1 MPSPVRVLCT
11 GDLHV
16 GRFPSHVPASDRS
29 LSVEAV
35 WDRTVDLAL
44 AERVDAV
51 VLTGDVADQ
60 DNKLFE
66 ALGPLRTGV
75 ARLAAAGVRT
85 VAVAGNHDHDV
96 LRRLADLL
104 DPDVFTLLGT
114 RGTWTETTLE
124 KDGEP
129 VLRLVGWSFPSR
141 HVRTSPLETFPDLA
155 PGPPTLGVVHGDL
168 DQAESD
174 YAPLARA
181 ALVRPQVSG
190 WLLGHIHRPA
200 LDRSGGATTLY
211 PGSPQPLD
219 PGETGPHGPWLVTVR
234 PGGAVEA
241 HHRPLASVR
250 YDAVEV
256 DLDGAEDR
264 GGVETALTAAVDDH
278 LRAVHEDQPDAAHVV
293 VDLRAVG
300 RTAAF
305 ADVVA
310 VAGQLEGQQVPGPHA
325 TATVRRVAVDA
336 RPAYDL
342 DVVAQ
347 RNDPAGAVAQLV
359 LDVERGGAPDLVA
372 EAARSLRALDGA
384 TGLAPLRRDPRPAAA
399 PADEARERLA
409 AQGLRL
415 LDALLAQTTQQ

>member
-16 GRFPSHVPASDRS
+16 GRFPSHVSASDRS

-85 VAVAGNHDHDV
+85 VAVSGNHDYDV
-96 LRRLADLL
+96 LRRLADLV
-104 DPDVFTLLGT
+104 DADAFTLLGT
-114 RGTWTETTLE
+114 MGTWTETTLE
-124 KDGEP
+124 KEGAP
-129 VLRLVGWSFPSR
+129 ALRLVGWSFPSR

-174 YAPLARA
+174 YAPLPRA
-181 ALVRPQVSG
+181 ALVRPHVSG

-200 LDRSGGATTLY
+200 FDRSGGTTTLY

-219 PGETGPHGPWLVTVR
+219 PGETGPHGPWLVTVQ
-234 PGGAVEA
+234 PSGAVEA
-241 HHRPLASVR
+241 HHHPLASVR

-256 DLDGAEDR
+256 DLSDAENRD
-264 GGVETALTAAVDDH
+264 GVETAFTSVVDDH
-278 LRAVHEDQPDAAHVV
+278 LDAVHAVQPDATHVV
-293 VDLRAVG
+293 VDLRAIG
-300 RTAAF
+300 RTTAF
-305 ADVVA
+305 AAAAA
-310 VAGQLEGQQVPGPHA
+310 VAEQIEGREIPGPHA
-325 TATVRRVAVDA
+325 TATVRRVVVNA

-342 DVVAQ
+342 EVVAQ

-359 LDVERGGAPDLVA
+359 LDVERGDAPDLVA
-372 EAARSLRALDGA
+372 EATRSLRALDGA
-384 TGLAPLRRDPRPAAA
+384 TGLAPLRRDPRPT
-399 PADEARERLA
+399 ADPTVEARERLT

-415 LDALLAQTTQQ
+415 LDSLLAQTAP